1 MTGEEIVA
9 LLVWHA
15 FLALVVL
22 ILYAISIAAGATL
35 ELSSSVAGSGAIELA
50 VSGDWINASGNATAW
65 QVQVGGMA

>member
-1 MTGEEIVA
+1 MNGTEIVT
-9 LLVWHA
+9 LLVWWA
-15 FLALVVL
+15 AIALVVL
-22 ILYAISIAAGATL
+22 TFYAIALAVGATL